1 MALSHFLWEDD
12 VSRREKAV
20 IKREEE
26 LTEREERLAKREEE
40 LNEKERRAKE
50 GEARK
55 EEEHH
60 KEEEEHHE
68 EEDSLIPYLSS
79 EDEESEEEEERH
91 EEEEHH
97 EEEEERH
104 EEEEEHHEEE
114 ERRKEQPRPKR
125 QQKKRIFCQYLL
137 EIDPSKK
144 FYNTFRNKWVKIV
157 EKAEKCGGEF
167 QEKVKALDLISIRSI
182 PGMQNELYKLGQI
195 QITNEVMDAVAYL
208 TKIPQT
214 K

>member
-1 MALSHFLWEDD
+1 MMSNERQSELIRMALSHLLWEDN

-20 IKREEE
+20 AEKEEE
-26 LTEREERLAKREEE
+26 LTKREERLAKREEE

-50 GEARK
+50 GEACK
-55 EEEHH
+55 E
-60 KEEEEHHE
+60 K
-68 EEDSLIPYLSS
+68 
-79 EDEESEEEEERH
+79 
-91 EEEEHH
+91 EHH
-97 EEEEERH
+97 EEEEEDSLKQFLSSEDEHH
-104 EEEEEHHEEE
+104 EEEEEH
-114 ERRKEQPRPKR
+114 PRPKR

-157 EKAEKCGGEF
+157 EKAEECGGEF

-182 PGMQNELYKLGQI
+182 PGMQNELYKLGTI
-195 QITNEVMDAVAYL
+195 KITNEVMDAVAYL
-208 TKIPQT
+208 TKIPQS

>member
-1 MALSHFLWEDD
+1 MSNERHSELIRMALSHFLWEDD

-20 IKREEE
+20 AEKEEE
-26 LTEREERLAKREEE
+26 LTKREERLAKREEE

-60 KEEEEHHE
+60 EEEEEEEEE
-68 EEDSLIPYLSS
+68 EEDSLIPFLSS
-79 EDEESEEEEERH
+79 ED
-91 EEEEHH
+91 EHH
-97 EEEEERH
+97 EEEEEH
-104 EEEEEHHEEE
+104 
-114 ERRKEQPRPKR
+114 PRPKR

-157 EKAEKCGGEF
+157 EKAEECGGEF

-182 PGMQNELYKLGQI
+182 PGMQNELYKLGTI
-195 QITNEVMDAVAYL
+195 KITNEVMDAVAYL
-208 TKIPQT
+208 TKIPQS